1 MSHDAVIVGSG
12 FGGAFTALALTEAGL
27 SVLLLERGNRW
38 LGTTAIGIPDRSFWE
53 IATAALLPSTYAST
67 GLAFTAT

>member
-27 SVLLLERGNRW
+27 RVLLLERGKPVARDDGDW
-38 LGTTAIGIPDRSFWE
+38 DP
-53 IATAALLPSTYAST
+53 
-67 GLAFTAT
+67 